1 MVFQYRY
8 CKPPASAFYRI
19 NTNKTSLVW
28 LLVWLFK
35 ESYCKPSLYPFSK
48 NHHFAETTNRH
59 QSQWRSVLST
69 TKISRVV
76 PLKYCRHFGRSFSC
90 PSPPRSNTVME
101 VFLYCKDST
110 WKPSNGVLVA
120 WKLRWAII
128 PTKGDPVFS
137 MEQWISGNEK
147 HQTSPNETRMIVALL
162 WLWLW
167 KPNVQ
172 KSKRNSLK
180 APSPSSYHLPQLQL
194 LQNSAL
200 SCRFQPH
207 HEHFHLRWAVDFV
220 AHPGQAI
227 PELRDSISHGSHHG
241 RSRWQSTT
249 LASFPKK
256 KTSKKSQ
263 VTSLVLFFHHTSSNA
278 ALVFLEIGKMVP
290 QNLKKWLRSMFIHSE
305 VAAG

>member
-1 MVFQYRY
+1 MITSMVVQR
-8 CKPPASAFYRI
+8 KLLQTLSI
-19 NTNKTSLVW
+19 SL
-28 LLVWLFK
+28 L
-35 ESYCKPSLYPFSK
+35 K

-76 PLKYCRHFGRSFSC
+76 PLKYCRQFGRSFSC

-120 WKLRWAII
+120 CWGGRSSRPKAIRCF
-128 PTKGDPVFS
+128 PWSNET
-137 MEQWISGNEK
+137 GNEK

-162 WLWLW
+162 WRW
-167 KPNVQ
+167 KPKVQ
-172 KSKRNSLK
+172 TSKRNSLK

-249 LASFPKK
+249 LASFQKK
-256 KTSKKSQ
+256 NFEKIAGDITGA
-263 VTSLVLFFHHTSSNA
+263 VLSSHIFKRCFGFSWNRQDGTPESEEMA
-278 ALVFLEIGKMVP
+278 T
-290 QNLKKWLRSMFIHSE
+290 IH
-305 VAAG
+305 VHP

>member
-1 MVFQYRY
+1 MVFQRKLLQTLSISFYIPFKKSPFRWNHESSPVPVTVSAIHH
-8 CKPPASAFYRI
+8 KDQPRGAFKVLPPLWAKLLLPLASQVQH
-19 NTNKTSLVW
+19 SD
-28 LLVWLFK
+28 
-35 ESYCKPSLYPFSK
+35 
-48 NHHFAETTNRH
+48 
-59 QSQWRSVLST
+59 
-69 TKISRVV
+69 
-76 PLKYCRHFGRSFSC
+76 G
-90 PSPPRSNTVME
+90 
-101 VFLYCKDST
+101 
-110 WKPSNGVLVA
+110 GVLVLQGFHLKA
-120 WKLRWAII
+120 FKWRARRLEVEV
-128 PTKGDPVFS
+128 GDHPDKRRSGVFHGA
-137 MEQWISGNEK
+137 MNFGNEK
-147 HQTSPNETRMIVALL
+147 HQTSPNETRMIVAL
-162 WLWLW
+162 LWLW